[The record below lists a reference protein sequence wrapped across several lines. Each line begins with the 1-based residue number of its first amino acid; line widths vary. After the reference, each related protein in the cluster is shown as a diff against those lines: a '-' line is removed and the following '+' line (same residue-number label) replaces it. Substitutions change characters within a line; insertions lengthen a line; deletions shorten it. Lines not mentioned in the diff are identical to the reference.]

1 MKRSPQDA
9 EGLRSWDSYPERSTP
24 PMISLL
30 VNTTLL
36 LGRPLMRL
44 LLWPIVLYFFLTGR
58 DARRA
63 SRDYLRR
70 VLEHEPRAQDIL
82 RHFHTFAVV
91 FIDRVYLLSDREEKL
106 QIDARVAED
115 ALRTI
120 REKQGCLLL
129 VAHFGSFEALR
140 IKGTRRAEAPIRIV
154 LDRQVGRMAM
164 SLLER
169 LNPVLA
175 ARIIDASRRGPG
187 LMLDIKQAVEA
198 GHIVGIMADRA
209 RADERSIS
217 VTFLGGSIRI
227 PAGPWIIAGM
237 LGVPVL
243 LGFGIYRGG
252 SQYECRLQL
261 FEQRIDFPRER
272 REQVL
277 QDCAQR
283 FAARLE
289 QQVREA
295 PYNWFNFH
303 DYWLDGAPERDG
315 TAAH

>member
-1 MKRSPQDA
+1 VKPSPSDA
-9 EGLRSWDSYPERSTP
+9 GGLRSWDSYRERSTP
-24 PMISLL
+24 WMIALL
-30 VNTTLL
+30 VNTTLF

-44 LLWPIVLYFFLTGR
+44 VLWPIVLYFYITGS

-70 VLEHEPRAQDIL
+70 VLQREPRARDIL

-91 FIDRVYLLSDREEKL
+91 FIDRVYLLSEREEKL
-106 QIDARVAED
+106 HIEAHVTDD

-120 REKQGCLLL
+120 RAKQGCLLL

-140 IKGTRRAEAPIRIV
+140 VKGTRRAEATIRIV

-164 SLLER
+164 SLLEK

-175 ARIIDASRRGPG
+175 ARIIDASRRGPE

-198 GHIVGIMADRA
+198 GHLVGMMADRA
-209 RADERSIS
+209 RADERSLT
-217 VTFLGGSIRI
+217 VRFLGGTIRV
-227 PAGPWIIAGM
+227 PAGPWIVAGM
-237 LGVPVL
+237 LGVPVV
-243 LGFGIYRGG
+243 LGFGMYRGG
-252 SQYECRLQL
+252 RNYECRLEL
-261 FEQRIDFPRER
+261 FAQRIDFPRESR
-272 REQVL
+272 DAVL

-283 FAARLE
+283 YAARLE
-289 QQVREA
+289 EQVRAA
-295 PYNWFNFH
+295 PFNWFNFH
-303 DYWLDGAPERDG
+303 DYWLEAERDG